1 MMKNWIKSVLRQQSA
16 KKRKKVDID
25 LKIESHS
32 FKPDSLCNSADK
44 NLFSSVSEVDDNL
57 ANVQS
62 ANSK

>member
-1 MMKNWIKSVLRQQSA
+1 MMKNWIESVLRQQSA

-32 FKPDSLCNSADK
+32 FKPDSLCNSVDK
-44 NLFSSVSEVDDNL
+44 NLLSSVSEVDDNL
-57 ANVQS
+57 ANVPS